1 MAELDVGRK
10 ADRLVHVPGESM
22 ILQTKRD
29 IILCRQGLE
38 EVQLNST
45 SMFDLF
51 KSAYCDVVHIKE
63 HSVFLVTEDDKSI
76 YY

>member
-29 IILCRQGLE
+29 IILCR
-38 EVQLNST
+38 
-45 SMFDLF
+45 
-51 KSAYCDVVHIKE
+51 
-63 HSVFLVTEDDKSI
+63 
-76 YY
+76 